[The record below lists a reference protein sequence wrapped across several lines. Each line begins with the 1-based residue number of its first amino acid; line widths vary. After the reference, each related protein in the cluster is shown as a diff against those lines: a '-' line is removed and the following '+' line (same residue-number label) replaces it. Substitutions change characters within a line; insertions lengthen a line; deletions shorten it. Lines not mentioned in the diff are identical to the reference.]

1 MSPKILFFG
10 LVMALLACSP
20 KSTTQPATTPA
31 NGNGA
36 GITNIEAREAAE
48 RQDSDQ
54 DGANNWVD
62 NCLQTPN
69 PDQADGDGDG
79 WGDACDR
86 CPEADGKTG
95 AHGCPKDKV
104 PCVDACTD
112 TQKCDMGIGD
122 CVDLPPPP
130 PPAEFAH
137 LPPAEACHKYCDII
151 AECDELET
159 ACGTP
164 GVSVF
169 RERCHTMCEE
179 DEAGRDQMV
188 AVGPSR
194 CASSST
200 QQVYIMKG
208 TECVCGGE
216 YCPMV
221 MKNCGGDEPMFAS
234 DQECYDTCNTYGG
247 LGNGPALTGDN
258 IRCRINHAW
267 KEGEWFS
274 CEKASPD
281 SSVCRD

>member
-48 RQDSDQ
+48 RQDTDQ

-137 LPPAEACHKYCDII
+137 LPPVLKPLRVKRKVQPSYPKAAREMRLGDHKCKARI
-151 AECDELET
+151 AVDAKGLAQEVEIQGCPTVFHESVRRTLLQWT
-159 ACGTP
+159 FYPATKNGTRVP
-164 GVSVF
+164 ATFKAVIAF
-169 RERCHTMCEE
+169 R
-179 DEAGRDQMV
+179 
-188 AVGPSR
+188 
-194 CASSST
+194 
-200 QQVYIMKG
+200 
-208 TECVCGGE
+208 
-216 YCPMV
+216 
-221 MKNCGGDEPMFAS
+221 
-234 DQECYDTCNTYGG
+234 
-247 LGNGPALTGDN
+247 LL
-258 IRCRINHAW
+258 
-267 KEGEWFS
+267 
-274 CEKASPD
+274 
-281 SSVCRD
+281 